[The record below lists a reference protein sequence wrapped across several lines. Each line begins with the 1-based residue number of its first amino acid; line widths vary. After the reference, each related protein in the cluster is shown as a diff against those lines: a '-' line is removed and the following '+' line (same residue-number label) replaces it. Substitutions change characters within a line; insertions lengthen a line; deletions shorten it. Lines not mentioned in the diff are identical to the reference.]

1 MRYMKPNS
9 RTGESCPY
17 VHGVQRSDW
26 GFLACR
32 LPQSYLGSACS
43 ACRHHGHAHAL
54 QGRIVR
60 ATHAHLEH
68 ETRAQEIITAPN
80 HSPADV
86 TWPTYVVRADG
97 LAGGRGAYYRV
108 RTLDYYGRVN
118 STMGMSILAPRCQ
131 NGEERSAI
139 LSKRVLCLFR
149 CGKTLP
155 LQGRA
160 VSVSSSKKQI
170 EHLPL

>member
-1 MRYMKPNS
+1 
-9 RTGESCPY
+9 
-17 VHGVQRSDW
+17 V
-26 GFLACR
+26 
-32 LPQSYLGSACS
+32 
-43 ACRHHGHAHAL
+43 
-54 QGRIVR
+54 
-60 ATHAHLEH
+60 
-68 ETRAQEIITAPN
+68 
-80 HSPADV
+80 AD
-86 TWPTYVVRADG
+86 VVRADG

-155 LQGRA
+155 LKDGPCQFLHRK
-160 VSVSSSKKQI
+160 SKSNTFPFDDVKTITHSTWRCQFLHQDVKTVRTKSAILSKRYYSNMEMSILAPPDVKTVRTRSAILSKRYYGDVNSCTQMSKQ
-170 EHLPL
+170 